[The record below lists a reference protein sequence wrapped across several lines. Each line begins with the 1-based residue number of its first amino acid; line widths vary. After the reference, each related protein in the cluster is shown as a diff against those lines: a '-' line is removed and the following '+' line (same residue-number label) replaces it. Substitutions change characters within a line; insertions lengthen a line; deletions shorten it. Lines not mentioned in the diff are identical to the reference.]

1 MKKLL
6 CLIFLFVASC
16 ASLGQPGST
25 SQSASRNFTLEFPQ
39 EWREVTTGKYLMI
52 TRDGA
57 FAQYILVQQRHVDQ
71 PFSHTKKKIDKS
83 MLPQEAAGVILDEI
97 TSDRAV
103 LNFQV
108 LENLPAAVNGYNGF
122 RLVFTY
128 KTKGGYKFKTLYY
141 GFLQGDWFY
150 SLRYNASDGRY
161 SDKDVETFRQ
171 VLESFKI
178 RAAQS
183 A

>member
-16 ASLGQPGST
+16 ASLGQPGNP
-25 SQSASRNFTLEFPQ
+25 SQSASPSFTLEFPE
-39 EWREVTTGKYLMI
+39 EWRKVTTGKYLMI

-71 PFSHTKKKIDKS
+71 PFNHTKKKIDKS

-97 TSDRAV
+97 TSDRTV

-128 KTKGGYKFKTLYY
+128 KIKGGYKFKTLYY
-141 GFLQGDWFY
+141 GFLQGDWLY
-150 SLRYNASDGRY
+150 SLRYNAADDRY
-161 SDKDVETFRQ
+161 SDKDLETFKE

>member
-6 CLIFLFVASC
+6 CLIFLFMASC
-16 ASLGQPGST
+16 ASFGQGGNP
-25 SQSASRNFTLEFPQ
+25 SQSESSNFTLEFPE
-39 EWREVTTGKYLMI
+39 EWRKLTKGKYLMI

-57 FAQYILVQQRHVDQ
+57 FSQYILVQQRHVDR
-71 PFSHTKKKIDKS
+71 PFSHTKKKINKG
-83 MLPQEAAGVILDEI
+83 MLPQEAAEVIMDEI

-108 LENLPAAVNGYNGF
+108 LENRPAAVNGYNGF
-122 RLVFTY
+122 RLLFTY

-141 GFLQGDWFY
+141 GFVQGDWFY
-150 SLRYNASDGRY
+150 SLRYNAADGRY
-161 SDKDVETFRQ
+161 CDKDVETFRE

-178 RAAQS
+178 MASRS

>member
-1 MKKLL
+1 M
-6 CLIFLFVASC
+6 IFLFLASC
-16 ASLGQPGST
+16 ASLGQPENPQST
-25 SQSASRNFTLEFPQ
+25 CCSFTLKFPE
-39 EWREVTTGKYLMI
+39 EWKEVGTGKDLMI

-71 PFSHTKKKIDKS
+71 PFSHTEKKIHKS

-108 LENLPAAVNGYNGF
+108 LENLPAGVNGYNGF

-128 KTKGGYKFKTLYY
+128 KIEGGYKFKTLYY

-150 SLRYNASDGRY
+150 SLRYNAADDRY
-161 SDKDVETFRQ
+161 SEKDVETFRE

-178 RAAQS
+178 RAAQP